1 MTLLCNVSS
10 DWSLVSSASLPSSFD
25 SCPLNLNSFLIQA
38 GTWKI
43 KENSYDLYFV
53 SFKNQN
59 YHYLNKIWNVNCDSF
74 QLSYSVGTFIHYKNM
89 HSKLHFLDKSD
100 NLRCPECRFPRP
112 LMSIHPRPPYWRL
125 CTGPGSPLEHWG
137 CYHWTASWNWRVHL
151 FHHSF
156 SDSLRQQFI

>member
-1 MTLLCNVSS
+1 M
-10 DWSLVSSASLPSSFD
+10 A
-25 SCPLNLNSFLIQA
+25 
-38 GTWKI
+38 
-43 KENSYDLYFV
+43 
-53 SFKNQN
+53 FKNQN

-151 FHHSF
+151 FRRPQFQWFIKTTVHIIFNLLVNMYCGFIGICKHHF
-156 SDSLRQQFI
+156 CRCCENHIFKDT

>member
-1 MTLLCNVSS
+1 MNMNLLGAKFLFIWILDMELSTTLLCNVSS

-53 SFKNQN
+53 SLLLSW
-59 YHYLNKIWNVNCDSF
+59 HLKIKIIII
-74 QLSYSVGTFIHYKNM
+74 YYKNM

-137 CYHWTASWNWRVHL
+137 CYH
-151 FHHSF
+151 
-156 SDSLRQQFI
+156 